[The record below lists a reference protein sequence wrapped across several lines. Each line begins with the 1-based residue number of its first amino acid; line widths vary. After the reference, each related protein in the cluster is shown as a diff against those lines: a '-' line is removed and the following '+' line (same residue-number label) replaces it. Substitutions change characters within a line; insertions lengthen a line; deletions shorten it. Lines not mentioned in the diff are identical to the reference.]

1 MFFCCFTLFHRISK
15 LFQVKVNPSRNTIME
30 SMWHYSETANVLFAL
45 GFLFFLKINESRY
58 IALFVF
64 SGSIK
69 KLFAIDY
76 VNIYLFSI
84 FFSIDFTG
92 WKSVGLP
99 HVAYIV
105 IH

>member
-1 MFFCCFTLFHRISK
+1 MILQLK
-15 LFQVKVNPSRNTIME
+15 L
-30 SMWHYSETANVLFAL
+30 
-45 GFLFFLKINESRY
+45 NESRY
-58 IALFVF
+58 IALFVV

-69 KLFAIDY
+69 KLFSIDC

-84 FFSIDFTG
+84 FFSIDFSG

-99 HVAYIV
+99 HTAYNV